1 MFEVSYS
8 TMRPRRSNLL
18 FRSVFVLRVVEV
30 LITEIHLW
38 WERCRNRVWLCLKS
52 ACCTA
57 HNESS
62 SQYTNKIYD
71 IYMQIGRPVIPR
83 CQQVLGE
90 KRILMKYL
98 LLAGHS
104 IIQSCSLFSTKRV
117 NSSFN
122 VACSPLTN
130 LFKKEQ
136 RKSAGFFFS
145 SSSGRTAE
153 RAAVGGSGRIW
164 CDASGGKEESS
175 DCRNKSWGHDTLQ
188 T

>member
-136 RKSAGFFFS
+136 RKSAGFFFF
-145 SSSGRTAE
+145 
-153 RAAVGGSGRIW
+153 
-164 CDASGGKEESS
+164 
-175 DCRNKSWGHDTLQ
+175 LQ
-188 T
+188 